1 MMAEGSYVIS
11 DPKGNLAD
19 KYGPYLESLGYK
31 VIRMDFIPPK
41 KSFRYNPITRCRTT
55 QDIMRLA
62 HMLVYESRGNTGATS
77 RSYDPF
83 WEEVRHMLSGNDLD
97 FCAIGQERTALF
109 VQVSDTDRT
118 MDALVNL
125 FYSQIMNE
133 LCDYAD
139 TKCEGSRLPVPV
151 QFILD
156 DFATNAR
163 IDNFENI
170 ISNIRSRGIST
181 MIMLQ
186 SEAQLRAAYGDSA
199 ATIVDNC
206 NTYVYLGGSSPEQA
220 RSVAQCANKP
230 SSQIPNMPLDKGWIF
245 RRGEQPILCDVFDL
259 NLFET
264 ELGFEYGQPTHSIP
278 DDLDAID

>member
-1 MMAEGSYVIS
+1 
-11 DPKGNLAD
+11 
-19 KYGPYLESLGYK
+19 
-31 VIRMDFIPPK
+31 
-41 KSFRYNPITRCRTT
+41 
-55 QDIMRLA
+55 
-62 HMLVYESRGNTGATS
+62 
-77 RSYDPF
+77 
-83 WEEVRHMLSGNDLD
+83 MLSGNDLD
-97 FCAIGQERTALF
+97 FCTIGQERTALF

-220 RSVAQCANKP
+220 KSVAQRANKP
-230 SSQIPNMPLDKGWIF
+230 SSQILNMPLDKGWIF

-264 ELGFEYGQPTHSIP
+264 ELGFKYGQPAHSIP
-278 DDLDAID
+278 EDLDAIG